1 MDYNFLTYRIQ
12 GINLYSIYA
21 IFNYHSTLIFLDSYF
36 FKIFIQFIILQ
47 EFKYIIYFVDTKNF
61 TQQEFI
67 NQVEIIQFILVI
79 IFVFTINLEEF
90 LQNFLFYP
98 YKVIII
104 NLNLQ
109 TMALR
114 FHPLKAYL
122 LILLQKT
129 HCKYFSLTLSNHL
142 TFMLV
147 FSSFYNHSKIMDS

>member
-1 MDYNFLTYRIQ
+1 M
-12 GINLYSIYA
+12 
-21 IFNYHSTLIFLDSYF
+21 
-36 FKIFIQFIILQ
+36 
-47 EFKYIIYFVDTKNF
+47 YIIYFVDTKNY
-61 TQQEFI
+61 TKQKFI
-67 NQVEIIQFILVI
+67 NKVEIIQFILVI

-142 TFMLV
+142 TVLLV